1 MKKIALAFI
10 LLILLSFYVTAEE
23 TGEKTDAVTHATE
36 KKETAPAQTAEKAAP
51 AKGGVYEGMP
61 ITPEFSKEVI
71 DKITAKYSKM
81 YETYAGVKN
90 KRYVTVEY
98 RDPKTNELLETEKYV
113 YTRKDYWYKDL
124 DYELHSCESDGKPR
138 RKSVIACNPHESK
151 PGIPHFDKNGEKE
164 YIRELVAVEKLNGRL
179 AYKIKM
185 TARKPKGEHFV
196 GHVWIAVDNL
206 EYMQNEGKA
215 GKKRMG
221 EKDLYVKYQAKDFN
235 NGQFFHFTSGYTK
248 VEISVMGYK
257 RLLIYK
263 FENKEIELMP
273 KKDKK

>member
-1 MKKIALAFI
+1 MKK
-10 LLILLSFYVTAEE
+10 LLILAAVLIFMLSAVAEE
-23 TGEKTDAVTHATE
+23 PKTEEQTPAEASAETKAA
-36 KKETAPAQTAEKAAP
+36 ETAPAP
-51 AKGGVYEGMP
+51 AKPAVYAGMP

-81 YETYAGVKN
+81 YESYDGVKN
-90 KRYVTVEY
+90 TRHVTVEY
-98 RDPKTNELLETEKYV
+98 REPGTNKLLETEKYV

-124 DYELHSCESDGKPR
+124 DYELLSCESDGKPR
-138 RKSVIACNPHESK
+138 RKGVIACDPHESK

-164 YIRELVAVEKLNGRL
+164 YIRELVAVEKLNGKL

-196 GHVWIAVDNL
+196 GHVWVSVDKL

-235 NGQFFHFTSGYTK
+235 NGQFFHFTSGITR

-257 RLLIYK
+257 RVLVYT
-263 FENKEIELMP
+263 FENKDIELMP
-273 KKDKK
+273 K

>member
-1 MKKIALAFI
+1 MKKIFLALI
-10 LLILLSFYVTAEE
+10 TLILLGFYVSAEE
-23 TGEKTDAVTHATE
+23 TAPKTE
-36 KKETAPAQTAEKAAP
+36 SSEQAAP
-51 AKGGVYEGMP
+51 KAEPEKGKVYEGMP

-90 KRYVTVEY
+90 TRYVTVEY
-98 RDPKTNELLETEKYV
+98 RDPKTDKLLETEKYV
-113 YTRKDYWYKDL
+113 YTRWDYWYKDL
-124 DYELHSCESDGKPR
+124 KYELHSCESDGKPVNPSIFHPLR
-138 RKSVIACNPHESK
+138 CDPHESA

-185 TARKPKGEHFV
+185 TARKPKIEHFV

-206 EYMQNEGKA
+206 EYIQNEGTS
-215 GKKRMG
+215 GKPRMG
-221 EKDLYVKYQAKDFN
+221 ARPYVKYQAKDFN

-248 VEISVMGYK
+248 VTIKLVGYT
-257 RLLIYK
+257 LVYK
-263 FENKEIELMP
+263 FENKDIKLMLKNP
-273 KKDKK
+273 NK

>member
-1 MKKIALAFI
+1 MKKIFLALI
-10 LLILLSFYVTAEE
+10 SLILLGFYVSAEE
-23 TGEKTDAVTHATE
+23 AVQKIE
-36 KKETAPAQTAEKAAP
+36 SSEQAAP
-51 AKGGVYEGMP
+51 KAEPEKGTVYEGMP

-81 YETYAGVKN
+81 YESYAGVKN

-138 RKSVIACNPHESK
+138 KQGVLACNPHEDE

-185 TARKPKGEHFV
+185 TARKPKKEHFV
-196 GHVWIAVDNL
+196 GHVWCPLTTSNIC
-206 EYMQNEGKA
+206 
-215 GKKRMG
+215 RMRVMP
-221 EKDLYVKYQAKDFN
+221 EQKDLEKRN
-235 NGQFFHFTSGYTK
+235 FTSNIRRKTSTT
-248 VEISVMGYK
+248 VSFSTSQAVIPE
-257 RLLIYK
+257 
-263 FENKEIELMP
+263 F
-273 KKDKK
+273 

>member
-1 MKKIALAFI
+1 MKSLV
-10 LLILLSFYVTAEE
+10 LISLFLFNFFVFAEE
-23 TGEKTDAVTHATE
+23 AVQKTGD
-36 KKETAPAQTAEKAAP
+36 ETRPLIISQNGEPPKAEPK
-51 AKGGVYEGMP
+51 KGGVYEGMP

-81 YETYAGVKN
+81 YESYAGVKN

-98 RDPKTNELLETEKYV
+98 RDPKTDKLEETEKYV
-113 YTRKDYWYKDL
+113 YTRYDYWYKDL
-124 DYELHSCESDGKPR
+124 KYELHSCESDGKPVKPNKLFHPLR
-138 RKSVIACNPHESK
+138 CDPHESK

-185 TARKPKGEHFV
+185 TARKPKIEHFV
-196 GHVWIAVDNL
+196 GHVWISVDNL
-206 EYMQNEGKA
+206 EFMQNEGTS
-215 GKKRMG
+215 GKPRMG
-221 EKDLYVKYQAKDFN
+221 ARPYVKYQAKDFN

-248 VEISVMGYK
+248 VTIKLVGYT
-257 RLLIYK
+257 LVYK

>member
-1 MKKIALAFI
+1 MKKIFLALI
-10 LLILLSFYVTAEE
+10 TLILLGFYVSAEE
-23 TGEKTDAVTHATE
+23 AAPKTE
-36 KKETAPAQTAEKAAP
+36 SSEQTAPKAEP
-51 AKGGVYEGMP
+51 EKGKVYEGMP

-90 KRYVTVEY
+90 TRYVTVEY
-98 RDPKTNELLETEKYV
+98 REPGTNKLLETEKYV

-138 RKSVIACNPHESK
+138 RKSIIACNPNESK

-179 AYKIKM
+179 AYKIKT
-185 TARKPKGEHFV
+185 TARKPKIEHFV
-196 GHVWIAVDNL
+196 GHVWISVDNL
-206 EYMQNEGKA
+206 EYMQNEGTS
-215 GKKRMG
+215 GKPRMG
-221 EKDLYVKYQAKDFN
+221 ARPYVKYQAKDFN

-248 VEISVMGYK
+248 VEISILGYK
-257 RLLIYK
+257 RVLIYK
-263 FENKEIELMP
+263 FENKDFELIP

>member
-1 MKKIALAFI
+1 MEKIFLV
-10 LLILLSFYVTAEE
+10 LISLVLLSFSALAEE
-23 TGEKTDAVTHATE
+23 AEQKTDA
-36 KKETAPAQTAEKAAP
+36 APAQTAEKAAP
-51 AKGGVYEGMP
+51 AKGEVYEGMSV
-61 ITPEFSKEVI
+61 TPEFSKEVI

-98 RDPKTNELLETEKYV
+98 REPDTNKLLETEKYV
-113 YTRKDYWYKDL
+113 YTRWDYWYKDL
-124 DYELHSCESDGKPR
+124 KYELHSCESDGKPR
-138 RKSVIACNPHESK
+138 SKGVIACDPHESK
-151 PGIPHFDKNGEKE
+151 PGIPHFDKNGDKE

-235 NGQFFHFTSGYTK
+235 GGQFFHFTSGYTK

-257 RLLIYK
+257 RIMIYH
-263 FENKEIELMP
+263 FENKEIALMP
-273 KKDKK
+273 KDKK

>member
-1 MKKIALAFI
+1 MKK
-10 LLILLSFYVTAEE
+10 LLILVTILISTLFVCAEE
-23 TGEKTDAVTHATE
+23 EKTDAVTQATE
-36 KKETAPAQTAEKAAP
+36 KRETAPAQPAEKAAP
-51 AKGGVYEGMP
+51 EKGKVYEGMP

-81 YETYAGVKN
+81 YESYAGVKN
-90 KRYVTVEY
+90 TRHVTVEY

-124 DYELHSCESDGKPR
+124 DYELLSCESNGKPR
-138 RKSVIACNPHESK
+138 RKGVIACDPHESK

-196 GHVWIAVDNL
+196 GHVWVSVDKL
-206 EYMQNEGKA
+206 EYMQNEGHA
-215 GKKRMG
+215 GAKRFG
-221 EKDLYVKYQAKDFN
+221 EKELYVKYQAKDFN
-235 NGQFFHFTSGYTK
+235 NGQFFHFTSGYTR
-248 VEISVMGYK
+248 VLIAPFGYK
-257 RLLIYK
+257 RILIYK
-263 FENKEIELMP
+263 FENKDIELMP

>member
-1 MKKIALAFI
+1 MKKIVFISFI
-10 LLILLSFYVTAEE
+10 LFSFFVFAEE
-23 TGEKTDAVTHATE
+23 AAQQKPVEQPAAKAEPEKG
-36 KKETAPAQTAEKAAP
+36 K
-51 AKGGVYEGMP
+51 VYEGMP

-90 KRYVTVEY
+90 TRHVTVEY
-98 RDPKTNELLETEKYV
+98 REPGTNKLLETEKYV
-113 YTRKDYWYKDL
+113 YTRYDDWYKDL
-124 DYELHSCESDGKPR
+124 KYELHSCESDGKPR
-138 RKSVIACNPHESK
+138 RKSIIACNPNEST

-185 TARKPKGEHFV
+185 TARKPKVEHFV
-196 GHVWIAVDNL
+196 GHVWVAVDNL
-206 EYMQNEGKA
+206 EYMQNEGTS
-215 GKKRMG
+215 GKPRMG
-221 EKDLYVKYQAKDFN
+221 ARPYVKYKAKDFN

-248 VEISVMGYK
+248 VELNILGYK
-257 RLLIYK
+257 RVLVYK
-263 FENKEIELMP
+263 FENKDIELMP

>member
-1 MKKIALAFI
+1 MKK
-10 LLILLSFYVTAEE
+10 LLILVVFLIFTATAFAEEPKTDEQKPAETLTEAKTAEAAQA
-23 TGEKTDAVTHATE
+23 K
-36 KKETAPAQTAEKAAP
+36 PA
-51 AKGGVYEGMP
+51 VYEGMP

-81 YETYAGVKN
+81 YESYAGVKN
-90 KRYVTVEY
+90 TRYVTVEY

-113 YTRKDYWYKDL
+113 YTRWDDWYKNL
-124 DYELHSCESDGKPR
+124 KYELLSCESDGKPR
-138 RKSVIACNPHESK
+138 KPGVIACDPHESK

-164 YIRELVAVEKLNGRL
+164 YIRELVAVEKLNGKL

-196 GHVWIAVDNL
+196 GHVWVSVDKL

-235 NGQFFHFTSGYTK
+235 NGQFFHFTSGITR

-257 RLLIYK
+257 RVLIYK
-263 FENKEIELMP
+263 FENKDIELMP
-273 KKDKK
+273 KEQKK

>member
-1 MKKIALAFI
+1 MKKIFLFFI
-10 LLILLSFYVTAEE
+10 SLILLGFCLSAEE
-23 TGEKTDAVTHATE
+23 AAQKTDANTGATE
-36 KKETAPAQTAEKAAP
+36 KKEAAEPKAAP
-51 AKGGVYEGMP
+51 EKGKVYEGMP

-81 YETYAGVKN
+81 YESYAGVKN
-90 KRYVTVEY
+90 TRHVTVEY
-98 RDPKTNELLETEKYV
+98 REPGTNKLLETEKYV
-113 YTRKDYWYKDL
+113 YTRYDYWYKDL
-124 DYELHSCESDGKPR
+124 KYELISCESDGKPR
-138 RKSVIACNPHESK
+138 KPGVIACDPHESK

-164 YIRELVAVEKLNGRL
+164 YIRELVAVEKLNGKL
-179 AYKIKM
+179 AYKFKM

-196 GHVWIAVDNL
+196 GNVWVSVDNL

-257 RLLIYK
+257 RVLIYR
-263 FENKEIELMP
+263 FENKDIELMP